1 MRATRSLLGLA
12 LLAAGALEA
21 QQATRTEPVTGL
33 RANAT
38 GFHALVGARVVT
50 APGQVLD
57 NATIVI
63 RNGLITA
70 VGAGVAAPAGARA
83 PVQGQG
89 DDQGH
94 RDDGRRA
101 TGSNRHGGRLEGGR

>member
-1 MRATRSLLGLA
+1 MRAIRSLLGLA
-12 LLAAGALEA
+12 LLATGALEA
-21 QQATRTEPVTGL
+21 QQATRIEPVTGL

-38 GFHALVGARVVT
+38 GYHALVGARVVT

-70 VGAGVAAPAGARA
+70 VGAGVTAPAGAR
-83 PVQGQG
+83 V
-89 DDQGH
+89 
-94 RDDGRRA
+94 
-101 TGSNRHGGRLEGGR
+101 

>member
-1 MRATRSLLGLA
+1 VVALATLGT
-12 LLAAGALEA
+12 GALGA
-21 QQATRTEPVTGL
+21 RQATRTEPVTGL

-70 VGAGVAAPAGARA
+70 VGDGVAAPAGARA